1 MTIKF
6 DNVYISDTG
15 TVTGPYE
22 KNGPL
27 QSYFDKSYNDFYFG
41 LKTWEQ
47 AESKLI
53 EDSVDI
59 LLNKIGRTRFD
70 IDLHISGDLM
80 NQLTSSNYAASKLG
94 IPYLGIYN
102 ACATST
108 EGLIIGSS
116 LVDKKIIKNCI
127 CSVSSH
133 NNSAEKQFRYPIE
146 YGGPK
151 RKTTTFT
158 TTGGASAYLSS
169 EKKGIRIE
177 SGTIGSVID
186 MGIKDVYNMGAVM
199 APAAAQTIYEHLRDT
214 KREIDYYDLVLT
226 GDLGIYGKKILK
238 EYMETEYNIKLK
250 NYDDTACMIF
260 DLDNQPVYAGAS
272 GPACAPLVTY
282 GYIFNKMKKKEINR
296 VLLVATGALMSPTM
310 VNEKMTIPSIA
321 HAISLE
327 VIEWYMLMLL
337 SLQALFV

>member
-6 DNVYISDTG
+6 DNTYINETS
-15 TVTGPYE
+15 TVTGTYE

-59 LLNKIGRTRFD
+59 LLNKLGRTRFD
-70 IDLHISGDLM
+70 VDIHISGDLM
-80 NQLTSSNYAASKLG
+80 NQLTSSNYAASKLQ
-94 IPYLGIYN
+94 IPYLGVYN
-102 ACATST
+102 ACATSV
-108 EGLIIGSS
+108 ESLIIGSS
-116 LVDKKIIKNCI
+116 FVDKGIVKNCI
-127 CSVSSH
+127 CSTSSH
-133 NNSAEKQFRYPIE
+133 NNAAEKQFRYPVE

-169 EKKGIRIE
+169 NKSGIRVE
-177 SGTIGSVID
+177 SGTIGSVVD
-186 MGIKDVYNMGAVM
+186 MGIKDVYHMGAVM
-199 APAAAQTIYEHLRDT
+199 APAAAKTIYEHLRDT
-214 KREIDYYDLVLT
+214 KREIGYYDLVLT

-238 EYMETEYNIKLK
+238 EYMETEYNIKLN

-260 DLDNQPVYAGAS
+260 DIEKQPVYAGAS

-282 GYIFNKMKKKEINR
+282 GYIFNKMKKGEITR
-296 VLLVATGALMSPTM
+296 VLLVATGALMSPVM
-310 VNEKMTIPSIA
+310 VNEKMTIPSVA

-327 VIEWYMLMLL
+327 VIE
-337 SLQALFV
+337 

>member
-6 DNVYISDTG
+6 DNTYINETS

-59 LLNKIGRTRFD
+59 LLNKLGRTRFD
-70 IDLHISGDLM
+70 VDIHISGDLM
-80 NQLTSSNYAASKLG
+80 NQLTSSNYAASKLQ
-94 IPYLGIYN
+94 IPYLGVYN
-102 ACATST
+102 ACATSV
-108 EGLIIGSS
+108 ESLIIGSS
-116 LVDKKIIKNCI
+116 FVDKGIVKNCI
-127 CSVSSH
+127 CSTSSH
-133 NNSAEKQFRYPIE
+133 NNAAEKQFRYPVE

-169 EKKGIRIE
+169 NKSGIRVE
-177 SGTIGSVID
+177 SGTIGSVVD
-186 MGIKDVYNMGAVM
+186 MGIKDVYHMGAVM
-199 APAAAQTIYEHLRDT
+199 APVAAKTIYEHLRDT
-214 KREIDYYDLVLT
+214 KREIGYYDLVLT

-238 EYMETEYNIKLK
+238 EYMETEYNIKLN

-260 DLDNQPVYAGAS
+260 DIEKQPVYAGAS

-282 GYIFNKMKKKEINR
+282 GYIFNKMKKGEITR
-296 VLLVATGALMSPTM
+296 VLLVATGALMSPVM
-310 VNEKMTIPSIA
+310 VNEKMTIPSVA

-327 VIEWYMLMLL
+327 VIE
-337 SLQALFV
+337 

>member
-6 DNVYISDTG
+6 DNVYINDTG

-53 EDSVDI
+53 EDSIDI

-94 IPYLGIYN
+94 IPYLGVYN

-116 LVDKKIIKNCI
+116 LVDKKIIKNCV

-169 EKKGIRIE
+169 DKKGIRIE
-177 SGTIGSVID
+177 SGTVGSVID

-282 GYIFNKMKKKEINR
+282 GYIFNKMKKKEITR

-327 VIEWYMLMLL
+327 VIE
-337 SLQALFV
+337 

>member
-6 DNVYISDTG
+6 DNVYINDTG

-53 EDSVDI
+53 EDSIDI

-70 IDLHISGDLM
+70 VDLHISGDLM

-94 IPYLGIYN
+94 IPYLGVYN

-158 TTGGASAYLSS
+158 TTGGASAYLSND
-169 EKKGIRIE
+169 KKGIRVE

-282 GYIFNKMKKKEINR
+282 GYIFNKMKKKEITR

-327 VIEWYMLMLL
+327 VIE
-337 SLQALFV
+337 

>member
-6 DNVYISDTG
+6 DNVYINDTG

-53 EDSVDI
+53 EDSIDI

-70 IDLHISGDLM
+70 VDLHISGDLM
-80 NQLTSSNYAASKLG
+80 NQLTASNYAASKLG
-94 IPYLGIYN
+94 IPYLGVYN

-169 EKKGIRIE
+169 DKKGIRIE

-272 GPACAPLVTY
+272 GPACAPIVTY
-282 GYIFNKMKKKEINR
+282 GYIFNKMKKKEITR

-327 VIEWYMLMLL
+327 VIE
-337 SLQALFV
+337 

>member
-53 EDSVDI
+53 EDSIDI

-133 NNSAEKQFRYPIE
+133 NNAAEKQFRYPIE

-177 SGTIGSVID
+177 SGTIGSVVD

-282 GYIFNKMKKKEINR
+282 GYIFNKMKKKEITK

-327 VIEWYMLMLL
+327 VIE
-337 SLQALFV
+337 